1 MLFFTESE
9 VMKMQLSVPDN
20 SFLDSFE
27 HLTTIDLDQ
36 YNKNTLELFML
47 RVNANEFDYDLL
59 VTNLMEPIIT
69 YSVSRKIREDYSNK
83 PHTLTKKA
91 ISRFV
96 ESTRNTGE
104 LGELVLYAFLEC
116 HLGAP
121 KILSKLELKTSTS
134 LYVNGADGVH
144 YLKLPNGNYQ
154 LIFGESKTI
163 ENLSTAILKAFTSI
177 YEFKNEVNAKGQKKS
192 GINYEKTLIS
202 DNLAKESFSDEDIA
216 FITSL
221 IYPSRTSSFRVDDA
235 FGIFIGYQINIDSI
249 DKKMPNDKFA
259 DEVKHQIITEVQQ
272 SISAIIQQISDKGL
286 DGHSFYIYILPFTK
300 LDESRKNILEGLTT

>member
-1 MLFFTESE
+1 
-9 VMKMQLSVPDN
+9 MQLSVPDN

-104 LGELVLYAFLEC
+104 LGELLLYAFLEC

-177 YEFKNEVNAKGQKKS
+177 YESKAPKGSYQGADRNTVDRRKVFVWS
-192 GINYEKTLIS
+192 CNHRG
-202 DNLAKESFSDEDIA
+202 
-216 FITSL
+216 
-221 IYPSRTSSFRVDDA
+221 RTSS
-235 FGIFIGYQINIDSI
+235 IG
-249 DKKMPNDKFA
+249 KMAGD
-259 DEVKHQIITEVQQ
+259 V
-272 SISAIIQQISDKGL
+272 SS
-286 DGHSFYIYILPFTK
+286 SFL
-300 LDESRKNILEGLTT
+300 